1 MNKLPVHPEN
11 FNTNFISEKLGF
23 LPNTLKDFSF
33 QAVGS
38 GQVGDS
44 YRLFLDWNNNEGP
57 ETIIAKC
64 SAKDLTSRQTAKNMN
79 LYEIEAYWYNQY
91 GNKIPIRCP
100 EAYFVGLDKK
110 DIGNFIMFMED
121 LSPARQISQMAGC
134 NVNDIRLALD
144 EVALLHKAH
153 WDDNNLSKIKCLN
166 YGKDRKKFIKQ
177 FLIEIYPDWCSRYKD
192 RIDKS
197 ILEMGKSLI
206 DRYDSYIEIKTE
218 PIVLSHGDFRLDNM
232 LFYDNNGRVAVLDWQ
247 TLSAGVPMADI
258 AYCIST
264 SFSDSNDRKIH
275 EESLVSRYL
284 KKLNLDDG
292 VYPYELAWHDYR
304 RCSFIGFLM
313 GVISSMLVE
322 RTERGDE
329 MFAVMVER
337 SGKQAIQLESLSLI

>member
-11 FNTNFISEKLGF
+11 LSTNFISEKLGF
-23 LPNTLKDFSF
+23 LSNSLNDFSYKPI
-33 QAVGS
+33 GS

-44 YRLFLDWNNNEGP
+44 YRLSLNWKNNEGP
-57 ETIIAKC
+57 DTIIAKC

-79 LYEIEAYWYNQY
+79 LYEIEAYWYKEH

-100 EAYFVGLDKK
+100 EAYFIGLDKE
-110 DIGNFIMFMED
+110 DIGNFIMLMED
-121 LSPARQISQMAGC
+121 MSPARQISQMDGC
-134 NVNDIRLALD
+134 NVNDVRLALD
-144 EVALLHKAH
+144 EVALLHKSY
-153 WDDNNLSKIKCLN
+153 WNDINLSKIKCLN
-166 YGKDRKKFIKQ
+166 YGTDRKKFIKQ
-177 FLIEIYPDWCSRYKD
+177 FLIEIYPEWCARYKE

-206 DRYDSYIEIKTE
+206 ERYDSYLAIKTE

-232 LFYDNNGRVAVLDWQ
+232 LFYDSNGRVVILDWQ

-264 SFSDSNDRKIH
+264 SFSSSQDRQIH
-275 EESLVSRYL
+275 EESLIDRYL
-284 KKLNLDDG
+284 KKLNLEEG
-292 VYPYELAWHDYR
+292 VYPYESAWRDYR

-337 SGKQAIQLESLSLI
+337 SGYQAIQLESLSLI

>member
-275 EESLVSRYL
+275 DESLVSRYL

-292 VYPYELAWHDYR
+292 VYPYELAWRDYR

>member
-1 MNKLPVHPEN
+1 MTEEKKLED
-11 FNTNFISEKLGF
+11 F

-44 YRLFLDWNNNEGP
+44 YRLSLDWNNNEGP

-218 PIVLSHGDFRLDNM
+218 PIVMYSLS
-232 LFYDNNGRVAVLDWQ
+232 
-247 TLSAGVPMADI
+247 S
-258 AYCIST
+258 
-264 SFSDSNDRKIH
+264 
-275 EESLVSRYL
+275 
-284 KKLNLDDG
+284 
-292 VYPYELAWHDYR
+292 
-304 RCSFIGFLM
+304 
-313 GVISSMLVE
+313 VIS
-322 RTERGDE
+322 
-329 MFAVMVER
+329 
-337 SGKQAIQLESLSLI
+337 

>member
-44 YRLFLDWNNNEGP
+44 YRISLDWNNNEGP

-218 PIVLSHGDFRLDNM
+218 PIVLSHGDFRLDNL

-292 VYPYELAWHDYR
+292 VYPYELAWRDYR

>member
-1 MNKLPVHPEN
+1 MNKLPVHPES

-44 YRLFLDWNNNEGP
+44 YRLSLDWNNNEGP

-292 VYPYELAWHDYR
+292 VYPYELAWRDYR

>member
-121 LSPARQISQMAGC
+121 LSPAKQISQMAGC

-177 FLIEIYPDWCSRYKD
+177 FLIEIYPEWCSRYKD

-292 VYPYELAWHDYR
+292 VYPYELAWRDYR

>member
-11 FNTNFISEKLGF
+11 FNTNFISEKLGL
-23 LPNTLKDFSF
+23 LPNALKDFSF

-292 VYPYELAWHDYR
+292 VYPYELAWRDYR

>member
-100 EAYFVGLDKK
+100 EAYFVDKK
-110 DIGNFIMFMED
+110 DIGNFIMLMED

-177 FLIEIYPDWCSRYKD
+177 FLIEIYPDLCSRYKD

-275 EESLVSRYL
+275 EESLISRYL

-292 VYPYELAWHDYR
+292 VYPYELAWRDYR

>member
-177 FLIEIYPDWCSRYKD
+177 FLIAT
-192 RIDKS
+192 
-197 ILEMGKSLI
+197 L
-206 DRYDSYIEIKTE
+206 
-218 PIVLSHGDFRLDNM
+218 
-232 LFYDNNGRVAVLDWQ
+232 LFTNVAFGQPNPDNN
-247 TLSAGVPMADI
+247 
-258 AYCIST
+258 T
-264 SFSDSNDRKIH
+264 SIYN
-275 EESLVSRYL
+275 VS
-284 KKLNLDDG
+284 
-292 VYPYELAWHDYR
+292 
-304 RCSFIGFLM
+304 
-313 GVISSMLVE
+313 
-322 RTERGDE
+322 
-329 MFAVMVER
+329 
-337 SGKQAIQLESLSLI
+337 KQHIQQKQIQ

>member
-1 MNKLPVHPEN
+1 
-11 FNTNFISEKLGF
+11 
-23 LPNTLKDFSF
+23 
-33 QAVGS
+33 
-38 GQVGDS
+38 
-44 YRLFLDWNNNEGP
+44 
-57 ETIIAKC
+57 
-64 SAKDLTSRQTAKNMN
+64 
-79 LYEIEAYWYNQY
+79 
-91 GNKIPIRCP
+91 
-100 EAYFVGLDKK
+100 
-110 DIGNFIMFMED
+110 MED

-292 VYPYELAWHDYR
+292 VYPYELAWLDYR

>member
-44 YRLFLDWNNNEGP
+44 YRLSLDWNNNEGP

-206 DRYDSYIEIKTE
+206 NRYDSYIEIKTE
-218 PIVLSHGDFRLDNM
+218 PIVLSHGDFRLDNL

-292 VYPYELAWHDYR
+292 VYPYELAWRDYR

>member
-44 YRLFLDWNNNEGP
+44 YRLSLDWNNNEGP

-121 LSPARQISQMAGC
+121 LYPARQISQMAGC

-218 PIVLSHGDFRLDNM
+218 PIVLSHGDFRLDNL

-292 VYPYELAWHDYR
+292 VYPYELAWRDYR

>member
-44 YRLFLDWNNNEGP
+44 YRLSLDWNNNEGP

-153 WDDNNLSKIKCLN
+153 WDDNNLSKIKYLN

-177 FLIEIYPDWCSRYKD
+177 FLIEIYPEWCSRYKD

-292 VYPYELAWHDYR
+292 VYPYELAWRDYR